1 MCELAN
7 SKNLMV
13 RFITFVQANK
23 RKRNHQSNEDSLDTS
38 MKSMSQLSI
47 SQQTSKKIKYSTS
60 KTMSSYSSND
70 NELGHDQYTFYKSS
84 KYLKMPRKLLLHSLR
99 LHLHCPLKKKKE
111 QKFILTRL
119 TIVDQQ
125 FCLQQLQYLYRT
137 YYEQG
142 AQYQVWLVSITYSS
156 MYIDETFFMIYKG

>member
-1 MCELAN
+1 
-7 SKNLMV
+7 
-13 RFITFVQANK
+13 
-23 RKRNHQSNEDSLDTS
+23 

-84 KYLKMPRKLLLHSLR
+84 KYLKMPRKLLLNSLR

-111 QKFILTRL
+111 QKFILKRL